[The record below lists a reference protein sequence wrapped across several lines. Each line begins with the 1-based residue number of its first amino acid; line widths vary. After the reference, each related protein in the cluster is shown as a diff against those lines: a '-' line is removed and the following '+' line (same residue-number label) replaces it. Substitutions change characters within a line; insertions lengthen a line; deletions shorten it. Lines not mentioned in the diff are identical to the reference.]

1 MVRYF
6 NTEGS
11 CNPKKHYMVS
21 FTERLSGIKNM
32 LVDRKKYFVIN
43 KGRQYGTTT
52 TLRALEDYLR
62 EDYLVLSM
70 DFQQLG
76 TEDFADGPTFA
87 CAFAE
92 KALKAFTLTGINSEE
107 EFLQPLAEL
116 TKNSENKQGLK
127 ELFEHLSIM
136 CAKAPKPIVLMID
149 EVDSAGNNQVFIEF
163 LAQLRSY
170 YLQRYKQST
179 FHSVILAGV
188 YSIKNLKLKLR
199 PESEHHYNSP
209 WNIAAEFKI
218 DMSFSPAQIAGMLKE
233 YEADHHT
240 GMDIRAVSQEIYD
253 YTSGY
258 PVLVSSICKYIDEDI
273 CGEGDLEDP
282 RKAWSKGGV
291 EKAVSLILKRGPLL
305 FESMAKQLD
314 RYPDLYK
321 IVEDIIYCGKKIP
334 FSLEEKSI
342 NLGSMFGF
350 LKEANGHV
358 AIANRMFEM
367 CLLNMFMAKEAINSD
382 VYAQGGSDKIGFIR
396 DNMLN
401 MDLVLKKF
409 VSYFTEIY
417 GSRDERFIEK
427 QGRKIFL
434 IYLKP
439 IINGTGNYYMEA
451 QTRDERR
458 TDVIVDYLGEQF
470 IIELKIWHG
479 EEYNERGEKQ
489 LTDYLEYYHKEKGY
503 MLSFNFNKNK
513 KVGVQE
519 IRVGGKTIVEAVV

>member
-21 FTERLSGIKNM
+21 LTERLSGIKNM

-43 KGRQYGTTT
+43 KGRQYGKTTM
-52 TLRALEDYLR
+52 LRALEDYLR
-62 EDYLVLSM
+62 EDYLVLSL

-76 TEDFADGPTFA
+76 AEDFADGSTFV

-92 KALKAFTLTGINSEE
+92 KALKAFTLIGINSKE
-107 EFLQPLAEL
+107 EFLHPLAEL

-170 YLQRYKQST
+170 YLQRDKQPT

-199 PESEHHYNSP
+199 PESEHQYISP

-240 GMDIRAVSQEIYD
+240 EMDIRTVSQEIYD

-258 PVLVSSICKYIDEDI
+258 PVLVSSICKCIDEDI
-273 CGEGDLEDP
+273 CGEGELEDP
-282 RKAWSKGGV
+282 RKTWSKEGV
-291 EKAVSLILKRGPLL
+291 ERAVALILKRGPLL

-350 LKEANGHV
+350 LKEENGHV

-367 CLLNMFMAKEAINSD
+367 CL
-382 VYAQGGSDKIGFIR
+382 
-396 DNMLN
+396 LN

-439 IINGTGNYYMEA
+439 IIIGTGNYYMEA

-470 IIELKIWHG
+470 IVKLKIWHG

-489 LTDYLEYYHKEKGY
+489 LTDYLEYYHKDKGY

-513 KVGVQE
+513 KVGVQK

>member
-21 FTERLSGIKNM
+21 LTERLSGIKNM

-43 KGRQYGTTT
+43 KGRQYGKTTM
-52 TLRALEDYLR
+52 LRALEDYLR
-62 EDYLVLSM
+62 EDYLVLSL

-76 TEDFADGPTFA
+76 AEDFADGSTFV

-92 KALKAFTLTGINSEE
+92 KALKAFTLIGINSKE
-107 EFLQPLAEL
+107 EFLHPLAEL

-170 YLQRYKQST
+170 YLQRDKQPT

-199 PESEHHYNSP
+199 PESEHQYISP

-240 GMDIRAVSQEIYD
+240 EMDIRTVSQEIYD

-258 PVLVSSICKYIDEDI
+258 PVLVSSICKCIDEDI
-273 CGEGDLEDP
+273 CGEGELEDP
-282 RKAWSKGGV
+282 RKTWSKEGV
-291 EKAVSLILKRGPLL
+291 ERAVALILKRGPLL

-350 LKEANGHV
+350 LKEENGHV

-367 CLLNMFMAKEAINSD
+367 CL
-382 VYAQGGSDKIGFIR
+382 
-396 DNMLN
+396 LN

-439 IINGTGNYYMEA
+439 IIIGTGNYYMEA

-458 TDVIVDYLGEQF
+458 TDVIGDYLGEQF
-470 IIELKIWHG
+470 IVKLKIWHG

-489 LTDYLEYYHKEKGY
+489 LTDYLEYYHKDKGY

-513 KVGVQE
+513 KVGVQK

>member
-21 FTERLSGIKNM
+21 LTERLSGIKNM

-43 KGRQYGTTT
+43 KGRQYGKTTM
-52 TLRALEDYLR
+52 LRALEDYLR
-62 EDYLVLSM
+62 EDYLVLSL

-76 TEDFADGPTFA
+76 AEDFADGSTFV

-92 KALKAFTLTGINSEE
+92 KALKAFALIGINSKE
-107 EFLQPLAEL
+107 EFLHPLAEL

-170 YLQRYKQST
+170 YLQRDKQPT

-199 PESEHHYNSP
+199 PESEHQYNSP

-240 GMDIRAVSQEIYD
+240 EMDIRTVSQEIYD

-258 PVLVSSICKYIDEDI
+258 PVLVSSICKCIDEDI

-282 RKAWSKGGV
+282 RKTWSKEGV
-291 EKAVSLILKRGPLL
+291 ERAVALILKRGPLL

-350 LKEANGHV
+350 LKEENGHV

-367 CLLNMFMAKEAINSD
+367 CL
-382 VYAQGGSDKIGFIR
+382 
-396 DNMLN
+396 LN

-417 GSRDERFIEK
+417 GGRDERFIEK

-439 IINGTGNYYMEA
+439 IIIGTGNYYMEA

-470 IIELKIWHG
+470 IVKLKIWYG

-489 LTDYLEYYHKEKGY
+489 LTDYLEYYHKDKGY

-519 IRVGGKTIVEAVV
+519 IKVGGKTIVEAVV